1 MKQLIM
7 LALVFALV
15 VPATAFADNDAQISR
30 AVFCTSLIDREPA
43 NDLQSVPYG
52 EKTVYFFTEILNA
65 NATVVTHLWTY
76 NDIEIARVQL
86 KVGSD
91 QWRTWSSKQIWHLT
105 PGELKVQVLDA
116 DDLIL
121 AEKVLTITNKD

>member
-1 MKQLIM
+1 MKYLILAI
-7 LALVFALV
+7 LALALIVPSAVFAANEV
-15 VPATAFADNDAQISR
+15 DIER
-30 AVFCTSLIDREPA
+30 AVFCTSLNDREPA
-43 NDLQSVPYG
+43 NELESVHYG
-52 EKTVYFFTEILNA
+52 EKNVYFFTKILNA

-86 KVGSD
+86 NVGSD

-116 DDLIL
+116 DNLIL
-121 AEKVLTITNKD
+121 AEKILTITSKE

>member
-1 MKQLIM
+1 MKHLFLTFLI
-7 LALVFALV
+7 LALIA
-15 VPATAFADNDAQISR
+15 PAVAFAVNDGQVSR
-30 AVFCTSLIDREPA
+30 AVFCTSLTDREPS
-43 NDLQSVPYG
+43 NDLEMVPYG
-52 EKTVYFFTEILNA
+52 EKSIYFFNEILNA

-76 NDIEIARVQL
+76 NDIEIARVKL
-86 KVGSD
+86 NIGSD

-121 AEKVLTITNKD
+121 AEKVLTIGKKE